1 MVTKIIIN
9 KYSKEL
15 LSLLRKRK
23 PLHKEKEIWTI
34 QIEFFIHATEDE
46 NRVTKAVSDMLQI
59 PNESFEKSE
68 LEGHHGN
75 RIIMFKANIKRKEG
89 ERLVNRVV
97 SMIDNFTKK
106 NILFNI
112 QSNIDEHG
120 ALYFRW
126 NKQSILLNRVEQSQV
141 DAVRIKIKPVFKKN
155 IQEAIELYK
164 EALT

>member
-1 MVTKIIIN
+1 VTKIIIN
-9 KYSKEL
+9 KYSKAL
-15 LSLLRKRK
+15 LSLLRKRE
-23 PLHKEKEIWTI
+23 PLHKTKEIWTI

-46 NRVTKAVSDMLQI
+46 NKVTKAVSDLFQI

-75 RIIMFKANIKRKEG
+75 KIIMFKAIIKGKES
-89 ERLVNRVV
+89 ERLINKLV
-97 SMIDNFTKK
+97 SMIDNSTKK
-106 NILFNI
+106 NLQFNI

-141 DAVRIKIKPVFKKN
+141 DAVRIKIKPLFKKN

-164 EALT
+164 VILA